1 MRKSTLRNILS
12 LLLKLIARIKVY
24 LFSKIPQNQIVLLK
38 ELYFRFLK
46 FLKEINL
53 IMSNSYSFF
62 SYFWYP
68 YKLRDSRY
76 ENLLRTIYKEKSC
89 NLIEVGTSDGE
100 HAYHMIKTAQIFHP
114 INKVNYYGFDLFEV
128 FMEEDMGKEYYPKQP
143 PKFKYVKSKLEATK
157 ANIYLYKGYT
167 KDTLPKFIDTFKK
180 ENHKIDFIF
189 IDGGHSVNTISLD
202 WNNLKNLMD
211 YNTVIIFDDYYD
223 NDEIIQKY
231 GCNLLIDSLNRDIY
245 EIEILKPQE
254 QSLQDW
260 GILKINMVKVR
271 LKHQIQAEKNNKF

>member
-76 ENLLRTIYKEKSC
+76 ENLLRTIYKEKS
-89 NLIEVGTSDGE
+89 
-100 HAYHMIKTAQIFHP
+100 
-114 INKVNYYGFDLFEV
+114 
-128 FMEEDMGKEYYPKQP
+128 
-143 PKFKYVKSKLEATK
+143 
-157 ANIYLYKGYT
+157 
-167 KDTLPKFIDTFKK
+167 
-180 ENHKIDFIF
+180 
-189 IDGGHSVNTISLD
+189 
-202 WNNLKNLMD
+202 
-211 YNTVIIFDDYYD
+211 
-223 NDEIIQKY
+223 
-231 GCNLLIDSLNRDIY
+231 
-245 EIEILKPQE
+245 
-254 QSLQDW
+254 
-260 GILKINMVKVR
+260 
-271 LKHQIQAEKNNKF
+271 